1 MTFLGL
7 RLDTSGPFGIDY
19 VVLAKRNGGR
29 AARRRV
35 TLGQRPRDKTAR
47 APTRA
52 TLAPRARD
60 MPRATPLLL
69 LLVTVARAADVFVI
83 ADTAD
88 QTSAIVRVANETIVE
103 ASDALAG
110 NDTLGDPVVRKKR
123 TFGDIVFRGLAD
135 VLGYN
140 VARKAPQV
148 VFPPPLAPVP
158 GIDAPLPQG
167 SDAPLQ
173 IPLALAAD
181 PAPCGRAVAPQPCAP
196 PPPPPPPKP
205 KPAPPPCPKPRANSK
220 PKPKPKPRPK
230 PKPQPP
236 PCGSGRAN
244 PTTAAPCGAAAPKA
258 DSNLET
264 ISSDFRL
271 DFNFNRKPATAAA
284 AAPPEQ
290 PAEQMLELQQQ
301 DAPADPVVAI
311 RPQAARLPPEPPRK
325 PRVYLD
331 AFVVQNGVTQK
342 IQTIDARNAVQHQAD
357 NDYLSYDEPAEPP
370 PPQQP
375 QQTQPALDADYD
387 YMLDSSERSKQVR
400 EFGTAVDKFWDQKK
414 KKMKKTPAF
423 DYRSVHFGDRNLA
436 NQARDQSDQSDERYQ
451 SMIQAS
457 SDAQAQ
463 PQPALHDDE
472 EEFTTTTL
480 SPRRRLKPR
489 VLPPTEKNPNQIDTV
504 TVQVPPIYK
513 EKRPR
518 KLHRERPESAER
530 PEREEDS
537 PYKPYEYNYQGSDG
551 NGFYGYSPYRRGSD
565 AESENS
571 EAIYQTEQPKRKRR
585 RKLKRKTRSVY
596 RHYTAGDFDYYG
608 KKLPISQEEQYFR
621 GLTIPPPTRDPD
633 VVRLERAP
641 DGDGHFLDDHE
652 RLRDDPERIKTKKK
666 GGKKQADDKDG
677 ADEAERSEEAERSGE
692 AERLEESEAS
702 ADAEISSEKERS
714 GEKERADELSPN
726 ARVRE
731 TGYKNNY
738 VHAHNV
744 QVDDNQP
751 LVRTV
756 KRKKPKKA

>member
-1 MTFLGL
+1 
-7 RLDTSGPFGIDY
+7 
-19 VVLAKRNGGR
+19 
-29 AARRRV
+29 
-35 TLGQRPRDKTAR
+35 
-47 APTRA
+47 
-52 TLAPRARD
+52 

-69 LLVTVARAADVFVI
+69 LLLVAVARAADVFVI
-83 ADTAD
+83 ADTAN
-88 QTSAIVRVANETIVE
+88 QTRAIARIANETIVE
-103 ASDALAG
+103 TDDALAAG
-110 NDTLGDPVVRKKR
+110 NDTAGDPVVRKKR

-158 GIDAPLPQG
+158 GIDAPLPQ
-167 SDAPLQ
+167 SPDAPLQ

-181 PAPCGRAVAPQPCAP
+181 PAPCARAAAPPPCAP
-196 PPPPPPPKP
+196 PPPPPAPKP
-205 KPAPPPCPKPRANSK
+205 KPAPPPCPKPRAN

-236 PCGSGRAN
+236 PCGAGRAN
-244 PTTAAPCGAAAPKA
+244 PTTAAPCGAPAPKA

-271 DFNFNRKPATAAA
+271 DFNFNRKPATTAA

-290 PAEQMLELQQQ
+290 PAEQTLELQQQ
-301 DAPADPVVAI
+301 DAPAAAVVAI
-311 RPQAARLPPEPPRK
+311 RPQAAKLPPEPPRK

-342 IQTIDARNAVQHQAD
+342 IQTIDARNADQHQAD
-357 NDYLSYDEPAEPP
+357 NDYLSYDDPPEPAEPP
-370 PPQQP
+370 PPAPQQP
-375 QQTQPALDADYD
+375 QQAQQPQPALDADYD

-400 EFGTAVDKFWDQKK
+400 EFGSAVDKFWDQKK

-436 NQARDQSDQSDERYQ
+436 NPVRDQSDRSDERYQ
-451 SMIQAS
+451 SIQA

-463 PQPALHDDE
+463 PQPALDDDD

-480 SPRRRLKPR
+480 NPRRRLKPR

-530 PEREEDS
+530 PERDEDS
-537 PYKPYEYNYQGSDG
+537 LYKPYEYNYRGSDG
-551 NGFYGYSPYRRGSD
+551 DGFYGYGPYRSPAAGAYRRGSD

-585 RKLKRKTRSVY
+585 RKIKRKTRSIY
-596 RHYTAGDFDYYG
+596 KHYTAGDFDYYG
-608 KKLPISQEEQYFR
+608 KKLPISREEEYFR

-666 GGKKQADDKDG
+666 GGKKQSEDKDG
-677 ADEAERSEEAERSGE
+677 ADESERSEEADGE
-692 AERLEESEAS
+692 SERLEESEGS

-756 KRKKPKKA
+756 KRKKPKKP